1 MINDRSTT
9 SDPLQAIPIMEHS
22 ESRTITTAPPR
33 VLLVDDDSA
42 VRNVVRLALERAGC
56 SVSEVASGEDAIQ
69 ATSVAPP
76 DLVILDVGLPGLSG
90 LEVLGAIRRDLADL
104 PVILLTANGEE
115 PDRVLGL
122 RLGADDYLAK
132 PFSPR
137 ELVARVEAVLRRSS
151 RAAPPPRLEFGD
163 LVIDTASREVT
174 IGGSPVRLT
183 AKEFDLLRFLAQ
195 SPRQVFTR
203 AQLLHHVW
211 DSLPG
216 WQTEA
221 TVNEHVHRLRRKVE
235 ADPSR
240 PRRLVTVHG
249 SGYRFDP

>member
-1 MINDRSTT
+1 MVNSPR
-9 SDPLQAIPIMEHS
+9 
-22 ESRTITTAPPR
+22 R
-33 VLLVDDDSA
+33 VLVVDDDSA

-56 SVSEVASGEDAIQ
+56 SVSEASSGEDAISIT
-69 ATSVAPP
+69 AASMP
-76 DLVILDVGLPGLSG
+76 DLVVLDIGLPGMSG
-90 LEVLGAIRRDLADL
+90 LEVLGAIRLEHADL

-115 PDRVLGL
+115 PDRVFGL
-122 RLGADDYLAK
+122 KLGADDYLAK

-137 ELVARVEAVLRRSS
+137 ELVARVEAVLRRS
-151 RAAPPPRLEFGD
+151 RR
-163 LVIDTASREVT
+163 
-174 IGGSPVRLT
+174 T
-183 AKEFDLLRFLAQ
+183 AKDFDLLRFLAQ

-211 DSLPG
+211 GSLPG

-221 TVNEHVHRLRRKVE
+221 TVNEHIHRLRRKIE
-235 ADPSR
+235 AEPSR

>member
-1 MINDRSTT
+1 MDLSQPQT
-9 SDPLQAIPIMEHS
+9 MV
-22 ESRTITTAPPR
+22 TAPRR
-33 VLLVDDDSA
+33 VLVVDDDDA
-42 VRNVVRLALERAGC
+42 VRNVVRLALERVGC
-56 SVSEVASGEDAIQ
+56 SVSEVASGEDAIRA
-69 ATSVAPP
+69 ATTAAP

-90 LEVLGAIRRDLADL
+90 LEVLGAIRRDQKEL
-104 PVILLTANGEE
+104 PVILLTAYGEE

-137 ELVARVEAVLRRSS
+137 ELVARMEAVLRRSG
-151 RAAPPPRLEFGD
+151 RGAAPPRLEFRD

-174 IGGSPVRLT
+174 ISGEPVRLT

-221 TVNEHVHRLRRKVE
+221 TVNEHIHRLRRKIEV
-235 ADPSR
+235 DSSR

>member
-1 MINDRSTT
+1 MAT
-9 SDPLQAIPIMEHS
+9 
-22 ESRTITTAPPR
+22 PPR
-33 VLLVDDDSA
+33 RVLIVDDDSA

-56 SVSEVASGEDAIQ
+56 SVSE
-69 ATSVAPP
+69 ATSGKDALSAAAASTP
-76 DLVILDVGLPGLSG
+76 DLVVLDIGLPGMSG
-90 LEVLGAIRRDLADL
+90 LEVLGAIRLDLGDL

-122 RLGADDYLAK
+122 KLGADDYLAK

-151 RAAPPPRLEFGD
+151 PADPTPRLEFGD
-163 LVIDTASREVT
+163 LVMDVASREVSL
-174 IGGSPVRLT
+174 GGVPVRLT
-183 AKEFDLLRFLAQ
+183 AKEFDLLRFLMQ

-203 AQLLHHVW
+203 AQLLQHVW
-211 DSLPG
+211 GSLPG

-221 TVNEHVHRLRRKVE
+221 TVNEHIHRLRRKIEVE
-235 ADPSR
+235 PSR
-240 PRRLVTVHG
+240 PLRLVTVYG

>member
-1 MINDRSTT
+1 MVT
-9 SDPLQAIPIMEHS
+9 SP
-22 ESRTITTAPPR
+22 RR
-33 VLLVDDDSA
+33 VLVVDDDSA

-56 SVSEVASGEDAIQ
+56 SVSE
-69 ATSVAPP
+69 ATSGRDALSAAAASTP
-76 DLVILDVGLPGLSG
+76 DLVVLDIGLPGMSG
-90 LEVLGAIRRDLADL
+90 LEVLGTIRMDLGDL

-122 RLGADDYLAK
+122 KLGADDYLAK

-151 RAAPPPRLEFGD
+151 PTEPVRRLEFDD
-163 LVIDTASREVT
+163 LVIDIASREVT
-174 IGGSPVRLT
+174 LSGAPVRLT
-183 AKEFDLLRFLAQ
+183 AKEFDLLRFLSQ

-203 AQLLHHVW
+203 AQLLQHVW
-211 DSLPG
+211 GSLPG

-221 TVNEHVHRLRRKVE
+221 TVNEHIHRLRRKIEVE
-235 ADPSR
+235 PSR
-240 PRRLVTVHG
+240 PRRLVTVYG

>member
-1 MINDRSTT
+1 MVNSPR
-9 SDPLQAIPIMEHS
+9 
-22 ESRTITTAPPR
+22 R
-33 VLLVDDDSA
+33 VLVVDDDSA

-56 SVSEVASGEDAIQ
+56 SVSEASSGEDAISIT
-69 ATSVAPP
+69 AASMP
-76 DLVILDVGLPGLSG
+76 DLVVLDIGLPGMSG
-90 LEVLGAIRRDLADL
+90 LEVLGAIRLEQADL

-115 PDRVLGL
+115 PDRVFGL
-122 RLGADDYLAK
+122 KLGADDYLAK

-137 ELVARVEAVLRRSS
+137 ELVARVEAVLRRSGRTERS
-151 RAAPPPRLEFGD
+151 RRIEFDD
-163 LVIDTASREVT
+163 LVIDTASQEVS
-174 IGGSPVRLT
+174 IGGVPIRLT

-211 DSLPG
+211 GSLPG

-221 TVNEHVHRLRRKVE
+221 TVNEHIHRLRRKIE
-235 ADPSR
+235 AEPSR